1 MKTFGILKS
10 INEVYMTKYTVLI
23 FLLFVMIL
31 KGEYIVG
38 DHIPDMQFVDT
49 NIDSSGT
56 IIYSNQS
63 TKDIISSGKIVVIS
77 FFGVG

>member
-1 MKTFGILKS
+1 
-10 INEVYMTKYTVLI
+10 MTKYTVLI

>member
-1 MKTFGILKS
+1 MFLISLTS
-10 INEVYMTKYTVLI
+10 INA
-23 FLLFVMIL
+23 
-31 KGEYIVG
+31 EYLVG

-56 IIYSNQS
+56 LIYSNQS
-63 TKDIISSGKIVVIS
+63 TKSIISSGKIVVIS

>member
-1 MKTFGILKS
+1 MKKCFIIVLLIALIT
-10 INEVYMTKYTVLI
+10 INA
-23 FLLFVMIL
+23 
-31 KGEYIVG
+31 EYLPG
-38 DHIPDMQFVDT
+38 DHIPDMQFTDT

-56 IIYSNQS
+56 VIYSDQS